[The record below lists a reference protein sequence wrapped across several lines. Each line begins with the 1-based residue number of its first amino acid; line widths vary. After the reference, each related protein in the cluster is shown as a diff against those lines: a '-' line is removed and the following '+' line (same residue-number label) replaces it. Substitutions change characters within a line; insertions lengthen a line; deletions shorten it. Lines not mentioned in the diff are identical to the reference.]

1 MGGLLFGAMPDA
13 RLRAQAGQGAAQ
25 PRWRDPVSRLLD
37 ELWKSEFT
45 VESATKKDAEI
56 YVPQCRLELPN
67 SGSGNHGSETGV
79 RLCGCSTSVPS
90 DCDENGGRHDCRNG
104 GMNPTQ

>member
-1 MGGLLFGAMPDA
+1 MT
-13 RLRAQAGQGAAQ
+13 
-25 PRWRDPVSRLLD
+25 DPNVVTKIMNQRI
-37 ELWKSEFT
+37 F

-79 RLCGCSTSVPS
+79 RLCGSSTSVPS
-90 DCDENGGRHDCRNG
+90 GCDENGGRHDCRNG
-104 GMNPTQ
+104 GMNPTR